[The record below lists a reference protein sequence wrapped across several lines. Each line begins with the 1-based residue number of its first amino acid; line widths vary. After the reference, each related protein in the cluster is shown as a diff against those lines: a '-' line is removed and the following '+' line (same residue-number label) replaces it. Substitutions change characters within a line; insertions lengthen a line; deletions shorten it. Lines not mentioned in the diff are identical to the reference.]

1 MKTSTIQFITTDAGV
16 HVAASEIVTITP
28 NPACG
33 GYAVTFKTLPPA
45 HANDLAG
52 LGEVRLASAGTSA
65 YHDGELRSVYAWR
78 LCAFSN
84 VTHPIWGLKPVA
96 FSEGALRSLNPA

>member
-28 NPACG
+28 TPACG

-45 HANDLAG
+45 RANDLSG
-52 LGEVRLASAGTSA
+52 LGETRIAPSGAAAFL
-65 YHDGELRSVYAWR
+65 DGELRSIYAFR
-78 LCAFSN
+78 LCPFSK
-84 VTHPIWGLKPVA
+84 VTNPIWGMKPV
-96 FSEGALRSLNPA
+96 SIEGALRSLNPV